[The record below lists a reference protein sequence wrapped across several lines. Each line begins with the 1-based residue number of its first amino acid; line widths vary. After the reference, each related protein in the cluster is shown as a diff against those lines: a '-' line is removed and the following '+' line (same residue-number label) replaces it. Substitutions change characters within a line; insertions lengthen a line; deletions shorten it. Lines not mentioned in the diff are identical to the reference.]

1 MLTGE
6 VSGSAA
12 GVSVD
17 GGARLGK
24 KLIAR
29 DGTMVDSNGRD
40 VGLAVATVLVGELVL
55 VLVRADV
62 QQHDGRAV
70 CATAVGDTM
79 GEPDCRDGMI
89 VAALVGVSDGKP
101 VDGTA
106 LGVLVGAAVGV
117 HDGGRVVSPFG
128 GTTFGE
134 LVGTAVREQEDGSPV
149 LETEFGLGAMVG
161 TPDGR
166 AVGPLL
172 GVLVGAMV
180 GEQVGR
186 AVGPLDGTLL
196 GGTVGAIVK
205 EQDGRPV
212 GGSELGEHVG
222 AMVGRQVGRAV
233 GPFGGTLLGVL
244 VGAIVGEPDGRPV
257 DGSELGELVG
267 TAVREQEDG
276 SAVDETEFGLGAM
289 VGEQDGRAV
298 GPLLG
303 VLVGAIVGQ
312 PDGRPVDGT
321 ALGVL
326 VVAAAVGEQEGRA
339 VGPLVGTLLG
349 GIVGA
354 TMREQDVGEAVVG
367 TVLGVFMG
375 DGTVLEVLM
384 GASEEKKVGRAVD
397 PLDGTMLGDI
407 VVTTVG

>member
-172 GVLVGAMV
+172 GVLVGA
-180 GEQVGR
+180 
-186 AVGPLDGTLL
+186 
-196 GGTVGAIVK
+196 
-205 EQDGRPV
+205 
-212 GGSELGEHVG
+212 
-222 AMVGRQVGRAV
+222 
-233 GPFGGTLLGVL
+233 
-244 VGAIVGEPDGRPV
+244 
-257 DGSELGELVG
+257 
-267 TAVREQEDG
+267 
-276 SAVDETEFGLGAM
+276 
-289 VGEQDGRAV
+289 
-298 GPLLG
+298 
-303 VLVGAIVGQ
+303 IVGQ